1 MEQSWSRFGK
11 VLVLLLRASGSWPQQ
26 QLELVIVCGCGALAP
41 IEDIQ
46 DGEHGV
52 NFHIWE
58 EDDGVSAILGLS

>member
-26 QLELVIVCGCGALAP
+26 QLELIIVCGGGALAP

-46 DGEHGV
+46 DREHGV
-52 NFHIWE
+52 NLHVWE
-58 EDDGVSAILGLS
+58 NDDSVSAILGLG